1 MIMNVIWMSWA
12 NLRRDRIVLLLG
24 YLVPLAFFS
33 IYAGVSTL
41 SRQGSYPAAS
51 SGPRVL
57 GVVDDDRSEM
67 SRRFV
72 QLLRSQPGIA
82 VREAE
87 DATPL
92 APYDGKTA
100 EAALHGDRIGALLV
114 IPHGFE
120 AAPLNFLP
128 GGVPASME
136 LVVNG
141 SDPLAPLSYGG
152 MLQQAALA
160 LAPDVLSAS
169 GPQSVEG
176 WTGGLTPLQRTH
188 MAGQFERTSSL
199 PNSAPG
205 TQPGALAVTVRT
217 VAHAAAP
224 DPTIAFYAAAMGVMT
239 ILFTATGAATS
250 LIEENESGILAR
262 VLSSRLSLFQLLSGK
277 LLFTMA
283 FCLSQLAAIF
293 LWAALVF
300 HLELLPHFSGWFL
313 VSLLTSFAAAAFSLA
328 VAAFCRTRARIFA
341 LSGLIVLAMGALG
354 GSMFPRFLMPAFVQD
369 LGLITFNAWAL
380 DGFTKVFWQQTPVAM
395 LWPEVT
401 ALLAFTV
408 FFFSSALW
416 LARNWEMA

>member
-1 MIMNVIWMSWA
+1 MIMNVVWMSWA
-12 NLRRDRIVLLLG
+12 NLCRDRIVLLLG

-51 SGPRVL
+51 SGPRTL
-57 GVVDDDRSEM
+57 GVVDEDRSEV

-72 QLLRSQPGIA
+72 QLLRAQPGIA

-92 APYDGKTA
+92 APYDGKAA
-100 EAALHGDRIGALLV
+100 EAALHEDRIGALLV

-120 AAPLNFLP
+120 AAPLDFLP
-128 GGVPASME
+128 GGAPASVE

-141 SDPLAPLSYGG
+141 SDPLAPLSYGA

-176 WTGGLTPLQRTH
+176 WTGGLAPSQRAH
-188 MAGQFERTSSL
+188 MAGQFERAASL
-199 PNSAPG
+199 PSAPG
-205 TQPGALAVTVRT
+205 MQPGALAVTVRT

-224 DPTIAFYAAAMGVMT
+224 DPAIAFYAAAMGVMT

-293 LWAALVF
+293 LWAALAF
-300 HLELLPHFSGWFL
+300 HLELLPHLGGWLL

-380 DGFTKVFWQQTPVAM
+380 DGFTKVFWRQMPVAM
-395 LWPEVT
+395 LWPEIA

-416 LARNWEMA
+416 LARRWEMA